1 MLPLLNGQ
9 KRLCK
14 EGSYFCMATIP
25 QKNYEMK
32 VSYFSK
38 DKANLDTMLSLLEP
52 STDEGPY

>member
-1 MLPLLNGQ
+1 
-9 KRLCK
+9 
-14 EGSYFCMATIP
+14 MATIP

-32 VSYFSK
+32 VSYCSK